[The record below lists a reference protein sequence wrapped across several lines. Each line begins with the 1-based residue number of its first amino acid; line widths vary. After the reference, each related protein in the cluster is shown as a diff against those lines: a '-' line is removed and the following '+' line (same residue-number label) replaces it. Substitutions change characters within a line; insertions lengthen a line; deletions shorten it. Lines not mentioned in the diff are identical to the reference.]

1 MDFKRQILAS
11 SKSLPYNR
19 LRECSHSLIS
29 TLLNRKDQDTE
40 NIDSEKKII
49 AHCRFCCRI
58 D

>member
-19 LRECSHSLIS
+19 LRESSHSLLSIF
-29 TLLNRKDQDTE
+29 LNRKDQGE
-40 NIDSEKKII
+40 EKMDSEIKIL
-49 AHCRFCCRI
+49 AHCKFSCWI